1 MRRSRWLVVLVLAT
15 FGGVRCSDTP
25 WGPGTPETPA
35 PPNTLPELI
44 VSEALAPA
52 TGEGALGAG
61 IAVPMAYVSL
71 PPGTVATAVSVR
83 IRNLTTG
90 GEATAPE
97 PIVDGGF
104 DPVAVPASAGDRLAL
119 AFTDGSGGVR
129 EEYGTVPARR
139 PPVVVRTAP
148 PKGRTDV
155 ALSVRPVVVFSEPI
169 DPTTLPVGM
178 RLVTGGTVVS
188 GRVELLAPW
197 VAEFVAASSLEPG
210 TRYDLEITQ
219 DVHDLTGIAI
229 EAPLTV
235 TFTTQTASEP
245 FEPRIAFV
253 RSTQP
258 VQNGGP
264 GPPSIY
270 VARANGSRVT
280 RLTSGGYP
288 AWSPDGGSI
297 AFVRGGQIRLIN
309 SDGSGERIL
318 ALNAGYS
325 PPGWSP
331 DGTKIVYGS
340 GIEGDISVLNVS
352 SPGARTQLIE
362 GDGGLFPASPQWSSD
377 GRSISFISVGDWD
390 FTPSRLFI
398 ANADGSNPRQLEVA
412 WPPCRGVESC
422 EYIVGPPS
430 QQYHAWSPDGSRIA
444 AVFRV
449 YYPYTLTT
457 PDRNAWALA
466 TFDGSGADPQIHFAE
481 PGEGGANYLAHPT
494 WSPDGRNVAF
504 EKIALS
510 DGCTPP
516 ACPMRIWVVSVEDGS
531 ARQLIP
537 DTEMP
542 EGPGYWDQQ
551 PAWSRAGD

>member
-1 MRRSRWLVVLVLAT
+1 M
-15 FGGVRCSDTP
+15 
-25 WGPGTPETPA
+25 
-35 PPNTLPELI
+35 
-44 VSEALAPA
+44 
-52 TGEGALGAG
+52 
-61 IAVPMAYVSL
+61 
-71 PPGTVATAVSVR
+71 
-83 IRNLTTG
+83 
-90 GEATAPE
+90 
-97 PIVDGGF
+97 
-104 DPVAVPASAGDRLAL
+104 
-119 AFTDGSGGVR
+119 
-129 EEYGTVPARR
+129 
-139 PPVVVRTAP
+139 
-148 PKGRTDV
+148 
-155 ALSVRPVVVFSEPI
+155 
-169 DPTTLPVGM
+169 
-178 RLVTGGTVVS
+178 S
-188 GRVELLAPW
+188 GRVELVEPW
-197 VAEFVAASSLEPG
+197 AAEFVAASSLEPE

-219 DVHDLTGIAI
+219 DVHDLMGIAI

-258 VQNGGP
+258 VRDGGP

-270 VARANGSRVT
+270 VARADGSRVT
-280 RLTSGGYP
+280 HLTSGGYP
-288 AWSPDGGSI
+288 AWSPDGRSI

-340 GIEGDISVLNVS
+340 GIEGDISVLNVT
-352 SPGARTQLIE
+352 SPGASTRLIE
-362 GDGGLFPASPQWSSD
+362 GDGSNGLFPAAPQWSSD

-398 ANADGSNPRQLEVA
+398 ANADGSNPRQVEVA

-422 EYIVGPPS
+422 EFIAGPPS
-430 QQYHAWSPDGSRIA
+430 QQHHAWSPDGSRIA

-449 YYPYTLTT
+449 YYPYTLTI
-457 PDRNAWALA
+457 PARNAWALA

-481 PGEGGANYLAHPT
+481 PREGGLSYLAHPA

-504 EKIALS
+504 EKRALS
-510 DGCTPP
+510 DDCTPP
-516 ACPMRIWVVSVEDGS
+516 ACPIRIWVVSVEDGS

-537 DTEMP
+537 DAEIL
-542 EGPGYWDQQ
+542 EGPDY
-551 PAWSRAGD
+551 